1 MHNYR
6 SFPPVKLPT
15 IGTGKLISTEESQP
29 PTLLLCQVLPGH
41 LTSSPSSPGISPSL
55 VHRRHARG
63 DGLTLPA
70 RFPFSSVQLLLNI
83 PPVPYSDQR
92 SPHEERTAPR
102 LTPTFR
108 VWNVRNDVLQG
119 SLSLCS
125 RKAGTLG
132 GTCPSLQQYH
142 PQRLSR
148 KFLLSG
154 WINRTVLALRGLQ
167 RGLSHEA

>member
-41 LTSSPSSPGISPSL
+41 LTPSPSSPGISPSL
-55 VHRRHARG
+55 AHRRHAKG
-63 DGLTLPA
+63 DRLTLPV

-92 SPHEERTAPR
+92 SPHEERTAPPHSEFGMWGTTSCGDPSR
-102 LTPTFR
+102 WAPGR
-108 VWNVRNDVLQG
+108 PE
-119 SLSLCS
+119 LSEAPQL
-125 RKAGTLG
+125 
-132 GTCPSLQQYH
+132 YH

-148 KFLLSG
+148 KILLSG
-154 WINRTVLALRGLQ
+154 
-167 RGLSHEA
+167 